1 MKKSEFKALYSHF
14 RKENF
19 DFEQYMQRRNFPCGH
34 DDMLYENFEWA
45 CTEWLEQNPVI
56 KQVIENSLMH
66 DELAYRQEKAV
77 FGYNYSYFAPTPQ
90 LLKEA

>member
-34 DDMLYENFEWA
+34 DDMLYENFSWA

-56 KQVIENSLMH
+56 KQVLDIQDQF
-66 DELAYRQEKAV
+66 DELEYRVEQAM
-77 FGYNYSYFAPTPQ
+77 FGFNYEHYRRA
-90 LLKEA
+90 